1 MSTIFQPY
9 SYMRLFKLLVF
20 SFILLS
26 LAACSTPDT
35 TAQEAENEEYATIKP
50 HFNTDWAM
58 DKLWDDGLAEVAVY
72 DAERVVYGNKRS
84 FDLTII
90 TVKEDFNKEYN
101 VKTDDYKRE
110 DLFPV
115 MKINQFCRIPTD
127 NYPYHYLTSVFIR
140 REQPWYLHKLTT
152 SSQEWCG
159 NTFKAITRARNF
171 NLYYNSY
178 FDGQGEGN
186 WQLPNTLLF
195 EDQLPYSLRALKFQD
210 GLTFKADIAETQQT
224 NKAIQPKEYKAV
236 VSTIKS
242 EINNKAAWQVNV
254 QLAPGKVN
262 TYWFATEYPNTLIRQ
277 QTWDGRTLELKKIS
291 RYAYWEGN

>member
-1 MSTIFQPY
+1 
-9 SYMRLFKLLVF
+9 MRLFKLLVF
-20 SFILLS
+20 SFMLLG
-26 LAACSTPDT
+26 LAACSKPDT
-35 TAQEAENEEYATIKP
+35 TAQEAENEEYVTIKP
-50 HFNTDWAM
+50 YFNTDWAM

-101 VKTDDYKRE
+101 VKTDDYKRD

-115 MKINQFCRIPTD
+115 MKVNQFCSIQTD
-127 NYPYHYLTSVFIR
+127 SYPYHYLTSVFIR

-159 NTFKAITRARNF
+159 NTFKAITRERNF

-224 NKAIQPKEYKAV
+224 NKATQPKEYKAI

-262 TYWFATEYPNTLIRQ
+262 TYWFATEYPNILLRQ